1 MTQKVLAPR
10 AKGGGSLEAAEHVE
24 VDVDQVALVRAPAQ
38 ALGAAVAAGLKK
50 TSVEVAVAYDGTC
63 ITMAPPVA
71 GGAAARAAGLTSET
85 RAVASDLLARG
96 VLVARAGVGFPA
108 PVHLERFASPARLC
122 VTDEPRLA
130 GLGGIGM
137 LTLVVPT
144 ASLARALAGGTVAV
158 RRPVSLQVL
167 LTGRLRPFVCA
178 RDVGFELQ
186 RRGLGDVVRRV
197 ERARGAPVVVEIAG
211 TGVRGLSVAERAV
224 IASVAPQVGAAA
236 VVFTSDERTEVF
248 LRDQRRSKAHR
259 ALHADAGAPTEE
271 VLTIDLGAVDPL
283 LLDESGAVRAVR
295 DLAGRPLGQVLLGG
309 DTGVTLRDLF
319 AAATLL
325 KSKRVPQRLDFL
337 VAVPSRQMLEV
348 LSAAGALTDLV
359 ATGARLVEPD
369 ARVLTGEMYAP
380 PAGVASMRTFDP
392 DATGNGTAPGARA
405 ELALTASAETIAYGV
420 ATGAVG
426 DPRSFKRPVRVTLPR
441 TLPTDDVLVAR
452 KPDRTAGPG
461 TAAARPPQAA
471 PLAHAHGH
479 GDRGDR
485 REART
490 RAPGESRVATQRGG

>member
-10 AKGGGSLEAAEHVE
+10 ARGSIDAEHVE

-50 TSVEVAVAYDGTC
+50 TSVEVAVAYDGACVTLP
-63 ITMAPPVA
+63 APHA
-71 GGAAARAAGLTSET
+71 GAAPLAGRGGGVTSET

-144 ASLARALAGGTVAV
+144 PSLARALAAGTVAV
-158 RRPVSLQVL
+158 RRPVSVQVL
-167 LTGRLRPFVCA
+167 LSGRLRPFVCA
-178 RDVGFELQ
+178 RDVAFELL
-186 RRGLGDVVRRV
+186 RRGLGEVVRRV

-211 TGVRGLSVAERAV
+211 PGVRGLSVGERAV
-224 IASVAPQVGAAA
+224 LAAVAPQVGAAA
-236 VVFTSDERTEVF
+236 VLCVSDERTEVF

-259 ALHADAGAPTEE
+259 PLVADAGAPIED
-271 VLTIDLGAVDPL
+271 VLSIDLGAVDPL

-325 KSKRVPQRLDFL
+325 KSKRVPSRLDFL

-348 LSAAGALTDLV
+348 LASAGALTDLV

-380 PAGVASMRTFDP
+380 PPGAASLRTFDP
-392 DATGNGTAPGARA
+392 DVTGNGAAQGSREQPAF
-405 ELALTASAETIAYGV
+405 TASAETLAYGV
-420 ATGAVG
+420 ATGVIG

-441 TLPTDDVLVAR
+441 ALPTDDVLVAR
-452 KPDRTAGPG
+452 KPDRL
-461 TAAARPPQAA
+461 AAARPEASRLRAA
-471 PLAHAHGH
+471 GSGL
-479 GDRGDR
+479 
-485 REART
+485 
-490 RAPGESRVATQRGG
+490 RASGA

>member
-1 MTQKVLAPR
+1 MMQKVLAPR
-10 AKGGGSLEAAEHVE
+10 AKGGSLDADHVE

-63 ITMAPPVA
+63 ITGAGAP
-71 GGAAARAAGLTSET
+71 SET

-144 ASLARALAGGTVAV
+144 ASLARALAGGTVVV
-158 RRPVSLQVL
+158 RRPVSLQGV
-167 LTGRLRPFVCA
+167 LTGRLRPVVCA
-178 RDVGFELQ
+178 RDVSFELL
-186 RRGLGDVVRRV
+186 RRGLGEVVRRV
-197 ERARGAPVVVEIAG
+197 ERARGAPVVVEVGGA
-211 TGVRGLSVAERAV
+211 GVRGLSVAERAV
-224 IASVAPQVGAAA
+224 LAAVAPQVGAAA

-248 LRDQRRSKAHR
+248 LRAQRRSKAHR
-259 ALHADAGAPTEE
+259 ALHPDAGAPTEE
-271 VLTIDLGAVDPL
+271 VIGIDLGAVDPL

-295 DLAGRPLGQVLLGG
+295 DLAGKPLGQVLLGG

-325 KSKRVPQRLDFL
+325 KSKRVPSRLDFL

-380 PAGVASMRTFDP
+380 PAGAASLRSVDP
-392 DATGNGTAPGARA
+392 DATGNGGASQGSRDYP
-405 ELALTASAETIAYGV
+405 ALTASAETIAYGV
-420 ATGAVG
+420 ATGVIG

-452 KPDRTAGPG
+452 KPERPGGPVR
-461 TAAARPPQAA
+461 AAVSHQASA
-471 PLAHAHGH
+471 VGLRANHA
-479 GDRGDR
+479 
-485 REART
+485 
-490 RAPGESRVATQRGG
+490 

>member
-10 AKGGGSLEAAEHVE
+10 ARGGTLDAEHVE

-63 ITMAPPVA
+63 VTLSPLA
-71 GGAAARAAGLTSET
+71 GGAPGITSET
-85 RAVASDLLARG
+85 RAVASDLLTRG

-178 RDVGFELQ
+178 RDVAFELL

-211 TGVRGLSVAERAV
+211 PGVRGLSVGERAV
-224 IASVAPQVGAAA
+224 VAAVAPQVGAAA

-259 ALHADAGAPTEE
+259 GLFADAGAPTEE
-271 VLTIDLGAVDPL
+271 VLTVDLGAVDPL

-295 DLAGRPLGQVLLGG
+295 DLAGKPLGQVILGG

-325 KSKRVPQRLDFL
+325 KSKRVPSRLDFL

-380 PAGVASMRTFDP
+380 PAGLGSLRTFDP
-392 DATGNGTAPGARA
+392 DAAGNGGAARGA
-405 ELALTASAETIAYGV
+405 SEHLAWTASAETIAYGV
-420 ATGAVG
+420 ATGVLG
-426 DPRSFKRPVRVTLPR
+426 DPRSFKRPVRITLPR
-441 TLPTDDVLVAR
+441 ALPTDDVLVAR
-452 KPDRTAGPG
+452 KPERPGGPVR
-461 TAAARPPQAA
+461 ASASHQPSAISLRAS
-471 PLAHAHGH
+471 HA
-479 GDRGDR
+479 
-485 REART
+485 
-490 RAPGESRVATQRGG
+490 